1 MTDYRYS
8 IAQAE
13 SKKSQYVA
21 YDNIDFKINEV
32 GRKFVGGT
40 GKFIFK
46 AKALLNNS
54 LLTTVSYEP
63 KIGGHSF
70 IDTITTSTNLLGQIE
85 SIRNYS
91 RLVKT
96 NCIATVSNEDL
107 NNSHYA
113 MERRVPD
120 SRFASNLFKGVVER
134 NFQAGVVVN
143 NVPQVAPTNKPLDF
157 CVRPYMAMN
166 SFIGDTFI
174 PFSVLGET
182 TISIILPK
190 DIDAIFGDGAIGSSV
205 KYELTDIQFIYQTV
219 ADDGSRPPN
228 GYFFKTVSSLK
239 SSLQSS
245 FSTINTTAP
254 IVASSFYAT
263 MISQADEINPLVS
276 SLSCQRPPNVS
287 EIQYLVNDSLSTGYM
302 YSLRSEEEILHN
314 FVMAIAKSSDVSSS
328 IKANEVASGDSY
340 GIGLSFNTNVD
351 LSNNKIG
358 INITSDITNANPFSL
373 YMFFSG
379 VRKL

>member
-8 IAQAE
+8 IAQPE
-13 SKKSQYVA
+13 SKKDVYVA
-21 YDNIDFKINEV
+21 YDNIDFKINEM

-40 GKFIFK
+40 GKFIFT
-46 AKALLNNS
+46 AKAIGNDNLDVQ
-54 LLTTVSYEP
+54 VSYEP

-70 IDTITTSTNLLGQIE
+70 IDTITTSTSLLGQIE

-120 SRFASNLFKGVVER
+120 SRFASNLFKGVVPR
-134 NFQAGVVVN
+134 NFQAGVTADGVTTISPSN
-143 NVPQVAPTNKPLDF
+143 QPLDF

-166 SFIGDTFI
+166 SFIGDTLI
-174 PFSVLGET
+174 PFSLLGET
-182 TISIILPK
+182 TISIMLPK
-190 DIDAIFGDGAIGSSV
+190 DIDALFGDSAIGGAI
-205 KYELTDIQFIYQTV
+205 KYQVSNIQFIYQTV
-219 ADDGSRPPN
+219 ADDGSRSPA
-228 GYFFKTVSSLK
+228 GYAFRTVSSLK

-263 MISQADEINPLVS
+263 MVSQADEVDPLVS
-276 SLSCQRPPNVS
+276 SLSCQKPPSVS

-314 FVMAIAKSSDVSSS
+314 FVLAIAKSSDVASS
-328 IKANEVASGDSY
+328 IKANEVASNDTY
-340 GIGLSFNTNVD
+340 GIGLTFNTNVD
-351 LSNNKIG
+351 LSTNKIG
-358 INITSDITNANPFSL
+358 INITSGITNANPFSL